1 MATPLQRAVTSTL
14 DRLRR
19 ELVRAGVIVEA
30 RISRETGDEGTD
42 GYWSFI
48 ARFPPDGRERWRWIL
63 TDSEVEMTQGDVL
76 DEWCARIRREAAQ
89 RCQVLAHARE
99 EQQVQGRFDRPPWGV
114 GQDLIAEEYARN
126 ARRQMVLTT
135 AHFAELYRHLSIRPY
150 HTPGKPGRGHA
161 RARELFIRTAGMDA
175 YQVLNNGGML
185 PVTGSLG
192 TAYVM
197 TKRASFCLRNAH
209 TQVEYCAVVPGVPL
223 WDHLLGVK
231 LMVEHDEP
239 RLLATA
245 NTSIGRMAF
254 GYANNPRN
262 FNAQG

>member
-1 MATPLQRAVTSTL
+1 MATPIQRAVMSTL

-19 ELVRAGVIVEA
+19 ELIRAGVIVEA

-63 TDSEVEMTQGDVL
+63 TDSEVEMTQGAVL
-76 DEWCARIRREAAQ
+76 EEWCGRIRAEAGRIPSQ
-89 RCQVLAHARE
+89 LV
-99 EQQVQGRFDRPPWGV
+99 EQAAPATLQPLTP
-114 GQDLIAEEYARN
+114 DLQAEAYARN
-126 ARRQMVLTT
+126 ARRQMELTT
-135 AHFAELYRHLSIRPY
+135 AHFAELIRLLRPY
-150 HTPGKPGRGHA
+150 HTPGAGRGHA

-245 NTSIGRMAF
+245 NTSIGRGAF
-254 GYANNPRN
+254 GYVNNPRN